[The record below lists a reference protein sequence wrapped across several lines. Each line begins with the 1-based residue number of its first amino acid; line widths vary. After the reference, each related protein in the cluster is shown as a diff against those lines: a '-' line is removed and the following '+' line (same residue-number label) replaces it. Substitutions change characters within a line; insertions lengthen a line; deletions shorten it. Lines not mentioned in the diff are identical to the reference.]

1 MTSTSAMPVAS
12 LPGAAPRGAAPARPR
27 SRAREGRAALIAG
40 RIVVLAGAVVMLLP
54 FWFMF
59 VFATHSNGE
68 ILSMPPPMW
77 FGHSLGDNLRELLE
91 RLPTFWQN
99 LGWSFYVAIATTVL
113 NLVFCSLAGHAFA
126 LLEFAGKERF
136 YAAVMLTMLLP
147 AFLFMVP
154 TALTMSWLG
163 WTNEERSLIVPGA
176 CSALGIFL
184 MRQYIEAAIPR
195 DLVEAARLDGC
206 SEFAIWWRV
215 VLPLLGPAL
224 GTLALITF
232 IGSWNNFVAPL
243 VVLRDMDRYTLP
255 LALRSLQGSGQ
266 TPWGAMCAGAAIAVL
281 PLLALFAL
289 ASRRLIAGLTAGA
302 VKH

>member
-1 MTSTSAMPVAS
+1 MPIAS
-12 LPGAAPRGAAPARPR
+12 MPGAAPRGASPARKR
-27 SRAREGRAALIAG
+27 SRAREGRVALWIG
-40 RIVVLAGAVVMLLP
+40 RIAVLAGAFTMLVP

-59 VFATHSNGE
+59 VFATHSNSE
-68 ILSMPPPMW
+68 ILSMPPPLW
-77 FGHSLGDNLRELLE
+77 FGHALGDNLRDLLE
-91 RLPTFWQN
+91 RLPTFWWN
-99 LGWSFYVAIATTVL
+99 LLWSLWVGVATTAL
-113 NLVFCSLAGHAFA
+113 NLFFCALAGHAFA
-126 LLEFAGKERF
+126 LLDFAGKERF

-147 AFLFMVP
+147 GFIFMVP

-163 WTNEERSLIVPGA
+163 WTNEHRALIIPGA
-176 CSALGIFL
+176 CGALGIFL
-184 MRQYIEAAIPR
+184 MRQYIESAIPR

-232 IGSWNNFVAPL
+232 IGSWNNFIGPL

-266 TPWGAMCAGAAIAVL
+266 TPWGALCAGAAIAVL
-281 PLLALFAL
+281 PLLVLFAFT
-289 ASRRLIAGLTAGA
+289 SRRLIAGLTAGA

>member
-1 MTSTSAMPVAS
+1 MSSNTMPIAAM
-12 LPGAAPRGAAPARPR
+12 PGAAPRGASPARK
-27 SRAREGRAALIAG
+27 RARAGEGRVALWIG
-40 RIVVLAGAVVMLLP
+40 RIAVLAGAFTMLVP

-59 VFATHSNGE
+59 VFATHSNSE
-68 ILSMPPPMW
+68 ILSMPPPLW
-77 FGHSLGDNLRELLE
+77 FGHSLGDNLRDLLE
-91 RLPTFWQN
+91 RLPTFWWN
-99 LGWSFYVAIATTVL
+99 LAWSLWVGLATTAL
-113 NLVFCSLAGHAFA
+113 NLFFCALAGHAFA
-126 LLEFAGKERF
+126 LLDFAGKERF

-147 AFLFMVP
+147 GFIFMVP

-163 WTNEERSLIVPGA
+163 WTNEHRALIVPGA
-176 CSALGIFL
+176 CGALGIFL
-184 MRQYIEAAIPR
+184 MRQYIESAIPR

-232 IGSWNNFVAPL
+232 IGSWNNFIGPL

-266 TPWGAMCAGAAIAVL
+266 TPWGALCAGAAIAVM
-281 PLLALFAL
+281 PLLVLFAFT
-289 ASRRLIAGLTAGA
+289 SRRLIAGLTAGA

>member
-1 MTSTSAMPVAS
+1 MTTASTMPVATM
-12 LPGAAPRGAAPARPR
+12 PGATPRGAAPARR
-27 SRAREGRAALIAG
+27 RAPAHEGRAALF
-40 RIVVLAGAVVMLLP
+40 IVRAIVLAGAVVMLVP

-59 VFATHSNGE
+59 VFATHSNSE
-68 ILSMPPPMW
+68 ILSMPPPLW
-77 FGHSLGDNLRELLE
+77 FGSALGDNLRDLLE
-91 RLPTFWQN
+91 RLPTFWWN
-99 LGWSFYVAIATTVL
+99 LAWSFYVAILTTAL
-113 NLVFCSLAGHAFA
+113 NLFFCALAGHAFA
-126 LLEFAGKERF
+126 LLDFAGKERF

-147 AFLFMVP
+147 GFIFMVP

-163 WTNEERSLIVPGA
+163 WTNEHRALIVPGA
-176 CSALGIFL
+176 CGALGIFL
-184 MRQYIEAAIPR
+184 MRQYIESAIPR

-206 SEFAIWWRV
+206 SEFIIWWRV

-232 IGSWNNFVAPL
+232 IGSWNNFIGPL

-266 TPWGAMCAGAAIAVL
+266 TPWGALCAGAAIAVL
-281 PLLALFAL
+281 PLLVMFAL
-289 ASRRLIAGLTAGA
+289 ASRRLIDGLTAGA